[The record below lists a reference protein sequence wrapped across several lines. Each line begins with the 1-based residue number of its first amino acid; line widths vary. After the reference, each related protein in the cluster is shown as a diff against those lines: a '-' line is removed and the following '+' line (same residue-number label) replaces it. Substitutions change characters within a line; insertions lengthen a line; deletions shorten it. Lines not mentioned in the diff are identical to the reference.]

1 MGFKRLRYVP
11 LLVMAA
17 ALASCGS
24 SPTGDPEADGSD
36 FEGFWV
42 LESRSGNDITFGGSY
57 AEDGGTTTTAYT
69 L

>member
-1 MGFKRLRYVP
+1 
-11 LLVMAA
+11 MAA